1 MPSPTS
7 HPTAGPNAFARYGRR
22 TVAST
27 VVAATVIAGGLL
39 WAGPSA
45 YADEASDGV
54 TVQEVT
60 AEAVADLIN
69 VVAPT
74 TVLSDPG
81 DVADGSLNT
90 VAGDTESQ
98 IPLDATEPIL
108 VESTPNNETLFASI
122 QLPDEVPI
130 GTGSVTSDGT
140 VVYPATDG
148 SGDAVAVQNL
158 EDGSTRIQTVI
169 ADSSSPH
176 EFGYRMDGYQP
187 FMSDTGEVIF
197 LDSNDNYVPIAA
209 PWAVDA
215 TGAPVQTSYAI
226 RGDELVQVVTP
237 DASTVYPVVADP
249 SWMWQGPA
257 WGMKLNRSE
266 TSRVRDYAA
275 AVGMCV
281 VFSKSVSIAC
291 AAFGSYIQ
299 AQANIAEGDKP
310 KTCLFFTALPVP
322 GVIWRVPC

>member
-1 MPSPTS
+1 MPSPNS
-7 HPTAGPNAFARYGRR
+7 HPTARPSTFARYGRR
-22 TVAST
+22 TVAS
-27 VVAATVIAGGLL
+27 AAVTAAIIVGSLL
-39 WAGPSA
+39 AGPSA
-45 YADEASDGV
+45 NADESSDGV
-54 TVQEVT
+54 TEQEVT
-60 AEAVADLIN
+60 AEGVADLIN
-69 VVAPT
+69 AVAPT
-74 TVLSDPG
+74 TVLAAPG
-81 DVADGSLNT
+81 DVANGSLNT

-108 VESTPNNETLFASI
+108 VESTPNNETLSASI
-122 QLPDEVPI
+122 RLPDEMPI
-130 GTGSVTSDGT
+130 GAGTVTSDGT

-197 LDSNDNYVPIAA
+197 LDSSDNYVPIAA

-215 TGAPVQTSYAI
+215 TGAPVQTTYTI

-281 VFSKSVSIAC
+281 IFSKSVSIGC

-299 AQANIAEGDKP
+299 VQANIAEGDKP